1 MPSHT
6 FEFDFEHNGVFYFVI
21 AEAEI
26 GVEDESF
33 DHEFGTEEQYSC
45 NLEDCSFSVSKTN
58 ADGTIEE
65 VNENEVEGLYNALW
79 DEVDCKTADL
89 DPSDFD
95 WRDHYDWEEDN
106 F

>member
-6 FEFDFEHNGVFYFVI
+6 FEFDFEYKGVFYSVV

-26 GVEDESF
+26 GVEDNSF
-33 DHEFGTEEQYSC
+33 DHEFGTERVLDC
-45 NLEDCSFSVSKTN
+45 GLDDCSFSVSKTN

-79 DEVDCKTADL
+79 EEIEDKVTGL
-89 DPSDFD
+89 NPSDFD
-95 WRDHYDWEEDN
+95 WRDYYDWEEDD

>member
-6 FEFDFEHNGVFYFVI
+6 FEFEFEYKEVLYSVV

-26 GVEDESF
+26 GIEDESF
-33 DHEFGTEEQYSC
+33 DHEFGTEESYSC
-45 NLEDCSFSVSKTN
+45 SLEDCSFSVVKVNEDESTEEVDENKIEGLHK
-58 ADGTIEE
+58 ALIEE
-65 VNENEVEGLYNALW
+65 VEDKVSS
-79 DEVDCKTADL
+79 L

-95 WRDHYDWEEDN
+95 FGSHYDWEEDD